1 MKVLFLCTGNSC
13 RSQMAEGYGHYF
25 GENFLEVKSAGTDPR
40 GVNPRAIQ
48 AMKEDHVDIS
58 KQQSTK
64 LTNDMLQWADI
75 VITLCGDADERCPIL
90 PPGKQKRHWPFEDP
104 AKAIGSEEQISA
116 KFREIRDG
124 IKKNVEELALEIKP
138 RSRLTC

>member
-13 RSQMAEGYGHYF
+13 RSQIAEGYGHYF
-25 GENFLEVKSAGTDPR
+25 GENFLEVKSAGTEPH

-48 AMKEDHVDIS
+48 TMKEDGFDIS

-64 LTNDMLQWADI
+64 LTGEMLQWADI
-75 VITLCGDADERCPIL
+75 VITLCGDADERCPML

-104 AKAIGSEEQISA
+104 AKATGSEAQIAA

-124 IKKNVEELALEIKP
+124 IKHRVQDLALEFKP
-138 RSRLTC
+138 VSRLTC